1 MPSAARAA
9 YSSAD
14 VLVRRRPYRRGAP
27 RRFARG
33 MDRARRPDARHGR
46 GSGDGSRLTRLVP
59 RRMGDE
65 HGAHCVGCCF
75 GLMLVL
81 FVLGLMSLALMAVVA
96 AVVFADKVLPVGDRL
111 PRVGA
116 AARVATGG
124 WLALA

>member
-1 MPSAARAA
+1 MLGRW
-9 YSSAD
+9 
-14 VLVRRRPYRRGAP
+14 RPGRVGA
-27 RRFARG
+27 G
-33 MDRARRPDARHGR
+33 
-46 GSGDGSRLTRLVP
+46 
-59 RRMGDE
+59 RMGAE

-111 PRVGA
+111 PRVVA
-116 AARVATGG
+116 AACVATGV